1 MNPSYPVNLRNSYHT
16 TIQTSGQFT
25 VYTVNSNNKHIG
37 SAGNNYVC
45 GNGVNPYIQEGIMGA
60 EYNLNLTIN

>member
-1 MNPSYPVNLRNSYHT
+1 VNPD
-16 TIQTSGQFT
+16 
-25 VYTVNSNNKHIG
+25 NKHIG